1 MEPGPPSWGSLCSP
15 VQSYGPPDHQGSL
28 KPAFTNDH
36 WLTWVFHTFFLYLQ
50 SPSGRKGFPGDSDGK
65 ESACNAGDLGWED
78 PLEEGMAIH
87 SSVLAWRI
95 PMDKGAWQATVHGVT
110 KSQAWQSLSTRTHRV
125 GWNINHLLCPF
136 TLFLP
141 TRLNALYAVLY
152 SCLLSWETEAQRW
165 VGSAWG
171 VSHLLGH
178 TKRGLSLFS
187 PGPLR
192 WKPGKGTTAPPWG
205 QCKICACS
213 SHEIKRHLLLE
224 RKK

>member
-1 MEPGPPSWGSLCSP
+1 MAQW
-15 VQSYGPPDHQGSL
+15 
-28 KPAFTNDH
+28 
-36 WLTWVFHTFFLYLQ
+36 
-50 SPSGRKGFPGDSDGK
+50 GK
-65 ESACNAGDLGWED
+65 ESACNTGGLNLGSIPGLGRSSGGGHGNPLQCSCLENPHGQRSLAGYSSWGHKES
-78 PLEEGMAIH
+78 GM
-87 SSVLAWRI
+87 
-95 PMDKGAWQATVHGVT
+95 TE
-110 KSQAWQSLSTRTHRV
+110 SLSTRTHRV

-192 WKPGKGTTAPPWG
+192 WKPGKGTTALPWG